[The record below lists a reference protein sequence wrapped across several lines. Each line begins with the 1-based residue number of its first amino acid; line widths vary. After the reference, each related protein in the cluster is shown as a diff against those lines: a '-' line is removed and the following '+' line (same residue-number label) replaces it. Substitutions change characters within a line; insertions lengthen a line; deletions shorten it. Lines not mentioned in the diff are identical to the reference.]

1 MTVTYDNMLSRTL
14 DDSIGVL
21 NAFRSCLLNMSDKRV
36 KLTLPGFVF
45 LFDFVQIIKHS
56 CVIVISSVLRNTLH
70 AAAFVLQSRH

>member
-36 KLTLPGFVF
+36 KLTSPGFVF
-45 LFDFVQIIKHS
+45 LYDFVQIIKHS
-56 CVIVISSVLRNTLH
+56 CVIVISSVLRNTLY